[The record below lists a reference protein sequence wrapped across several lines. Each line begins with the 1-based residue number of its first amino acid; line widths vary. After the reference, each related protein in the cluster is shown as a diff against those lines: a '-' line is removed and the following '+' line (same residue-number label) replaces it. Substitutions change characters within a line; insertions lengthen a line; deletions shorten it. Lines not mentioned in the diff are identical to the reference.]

1 MSQALNNQ
9 TGREG
14 GSAKG
19 KDGNWSQKYSLQ
31 FFEGRDGAKV
41 HSSMGGR
48 QNTRREIE
56 RKKEKLRKVSFPS
69 EQKVDDFFIP
79 ICDSLVMTESPVG
92 IQQGH
97 RPASTH

>member
-1 MSQALNNQ
+1 ME
-9 TGREG
+9 TGPRNILSSSLREEMG
-14 GSAKG
+14 
-19 KDGNWSQKYSLQ
+19 QKFTPQWVEDKIQEERL
-31 FFEGRDGAKV
+31 R
-41 HSSMGGR
+41 
-48 QNTRREIE
+48 E
-56 RKKEKLRKVSFPS
+56 RKKLRKVSFPS